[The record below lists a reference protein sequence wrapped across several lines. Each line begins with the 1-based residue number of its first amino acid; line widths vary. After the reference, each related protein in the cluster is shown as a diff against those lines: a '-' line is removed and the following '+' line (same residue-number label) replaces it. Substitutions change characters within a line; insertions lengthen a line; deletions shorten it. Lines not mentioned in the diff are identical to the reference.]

1 MRHLTRHL
9 TLAGFVA
16 LAAILVIVPLT
27 SGNEYE
33 LRLFMLFLIY
43 GIIAV
48 GLNVLVGLTGLVSLG
63 QAGLFALGSY
73 TGAIVATRLGFDMI
87 SSSLIAA
94 LVAAGFGVLLAYPT
108 VRVRGVYLAV
118 VTIAFGLIV
127 ENVAIEWQ
135 SLTGGTTGLTSI
147 PAPNAFGVRLSG
159 YAFYGVLAVV
169 LFLSTAA
176 AHNLKVSRYGRAML
190 AVSQS
195 EIAARAL
202 GVDATAMR
210 TLAFVAAAVTAG
222 LAGTF
227 YAFLNSYISP
237 DIFTFSDSVRFLLM
251 VILGGAAST
260 FGPVLGAYILTYL
273 PEYLQDFAVW
283 QKFAYGALL
292 LIVMFVMPRGIM
304 GSLAAGLRRLVPVPR
319 AVAASDGL
327 PAEDTLRLDPRAQKS
342 ELVARDLTVRFGGL
356 TALAKASLRVKPGEV
371 HALIGPNG
379 AGKSTFVNTISGF
392 YQPSE
397 GAFELDGIQ
406 LAGKPS
412 HEIARAGLSRTFQN
426 TELFGEMTV
435 LENVM
440 VGYQQRL
447 GYGLLAALLRTGAMR
462 RQDAECR
469 RAAIGLLVFVG
480 LQDYA
485 NEEARFLPFGLQ
497 RRLEI
502 ARALAARPRLLLLD
516 EPAAGLTTQ
525 EIDELEAMIR
535 RIAALGVSVL
545 LIEHHVELIM
555 AVADTV
561 TVLDYG
567 QVIASDTPA
576 VVQENPRVIEA
587 YFGTSLDHAPA
598 AHANSA
604 EVTA

>member
-9 TLAGFVA
+9 TLLGFAA

-147 PAPNAFGVRLSG
+147 PSPNAFGVRLSG
-159 YAFYGVLAVV
+159 YAFYAVLAVL
-169 LFLSTAA
+169 LFLATAA

-304 GSLAAGLRRLVPVPR
+304 GSLAAGLKRLVPVPR
-319 AVAASDGL
+319 AVAASEGL
-327 PAEDTLRLDPRAQKS
+327 PAEETLRLDPRAQKS

-397 GAFELDGIQ
+397 GDFELDGIQ

-447 GYGLLAALLRTGAMR
+447 GYGLFAALLRTGAMR
-462 RQDAECR
+462 REDAECR

-567 QVIASDTPA
+567 QVIASDAPA

-587 YFGTSLDHAPA
+587 YFGTSLDHATP
-598 AHANSA
+598 A

>member
-1 MRHLTRHL
+1 MRHLT
-9 TLAGFVA
+9 TLGFVL
-16 LAAILVIVPLT
+16 LAAILIAVPLLAA
-27 SGNEYE
+27 NEYE

-43 GIIAV
+43 GVIAV
-48 GLNVLVGLTGLVSLG
+48 GLNVLIGLTGLVSLG

-73 TGAIVATRLGFDMI
+73 TGAIVATRFGFDMLSASI
-87 SSSLIAA
+87 
-94 LVAAGFGVLLAYPT
+94 VAAIVAGIFGVLLAYPT

-135 SLTGGTTGLTSI
+135 SVTGGTQGLTSI
-147 PAPNAFGVRLSG
+147 PQPNLFGIRLSG
-159 YAFYGVLAVV
+159 YAFYGVLAVT
-169 LFLSTAA
+169 LLLATIAT
-176 AHNLKVSRYGRAML
+176 HNLKISRYGRAML

-195 EIAARAL
+195 ETAARAL
-202 GVDATAMR
+202 GVNATAMR
-210 TLAFVAAAVTAG
+210 TLAFVVAAVTAG
-222 LAGTF
+222 IAGSY

-237 DIFTFSDSVRFLLM
+237 DIFTFSDSIRFLLM

-260 FGPVLGAYILTYL
+260 FGPIIGAYILTYL
-273 PEYLQDFAVW
+273 PEYLQQFALW

-292 LIVMFVMPRGIM
+292 LIVMFAMPRGIM
-304 GSLAAGLRRLVPVPR
+304 GSLGLLVKRLRPQKR
-319 AVAASDGL
+319 AVDVAEGL
-327 PAEDTLRLDPRAQKS
+327 PAEQTLRHEVRAQEA

-356 TALAKASLRVKPGEV
+356 TALSKASLRVKPGEV

-379 AGKSTFVNTISGF
+379 AGKSTFVNTVSGF
-392 YQPSE
+392 YKPTE
-397 GAFELDGIQ
+397 GQFELDGIQ
-406 LAGKPS
+406 LTGMRS
-412 HEIARAGLSRTFQN
+412 HEIARVGLARTFQN
-426 TELFGEMTV
+426 TELFGELTV

-440 VGYQQRL
+440 VGYQQRMS
-447 GYGLLAALLRTGAMR
+447 YGVAAAVLRTPGMR
-462 RQDAECR
+462 REEVICR
-469 RAAIGLLVFVG
+469 KAAIGLLGFVG
-480 LQDYA
+480 LEDYA
-485 NEEARFLPFGLQ
+485 HEDARFLPFGLQ

-502 ARALAARPRLLLLD
+502 ARALASKPRLLLLD

-535 RIAALGVSVL
+535 RIAGLGVSVL

-576 VVQENPRVIEA
+576 MVQENPRVIEA
-587 YFGTSLDHAPA
+587 YFGTSLD
-598 AHANSA
+598 A
-604 EVTA
+604 EALA

>member
-9 TLAGFVA
+9 TLLGFAA
-16 LAAILVIVPLT
+16 LAALLVIVPLT

-147 PAPNAFGVRLSG
+147 PPPNAFGVRLSG
-159 YAFYGVLAVV
+159 YAFYGVLAVA
-169 LFLSTAA
+169 LFLATAA

-292 LIVMFVMPRGIM
+292 LMVMFVMPRGIM
-304 GSLAAGLRRLVPVPR
+304 GSLAAGLKRLVPVPR
-319 AVAASDGL
+319 AVPASEGL
-327 PAEDTLRLDPRAQKS
+327 PAEDTLRLDPKAQKS

-392 YQPSE
+392 YRPSE

-406 LAGKPS
+406 LAGKAS

-447 GYGLLAALLRTGAMR
+447 AYGLLAAVLRTGAMR
-462 RQDAECR
+462 RQEEDCR

-525 EIDELEAMIR
+525 EIDALEAMIR

-587 YFGTSLDHAPA
+587 YFGTSLDHATP
-598 AHANSA
+598 A

>member
-1 MRHLTRHL
+1 MRHLT
-9 TLAGFVA
+9 TIGFLA
-16 LAAILVIVPLT
+16 LAAILVAVPLA
-27 SGNEYE
+27 SNNEYE

-73 TGAIVATRLGFDMI
+73 TGAILATRLGFDMV
-87 SSSLIAA
+87 SAA
-94 LVAAGFGVLLAYPT
+94 LVAAIVAGFFGVLLAYPT

-135 SLTGGTTGLTSI
+135 SMTGGTTGITSI
-147 PAPNAFGVRLSG
+147 PSPNLFGLRLSG
-159 YAFYGVLAVV
+159 YAYYGLLAVV
-169 LFLSTAA
+169 LFLAAAA
-176 AHNLKVSRYGRAML
+176 AHNLKISRFGRAML

-195 EIAARAL
+195 ETAARAL
-202 GVDATAMR
+202 GVDATGVR

-260 FGPVLGAYILTYL
+260 FGPILGAYILTYL
-273 PEYLQDFAVW
+273 PEYLQQFAVW

-292 LIVMFVMPRGIM
+292 LVVMFVMPRGIM
-304 GSLAAGLRRLVPVPR
+304 GSLALGLKKLRPGPR
-319 AVAASDGL
+319 AVSAKEGI
-327 PAEDTLRLDPRAQKS
+327 PAEETLRRDPRTQRS
-342 ELVARDLTVRFGGL
+342 ELVARELTVRFGGL
-356 TALAKASLRVKPGEV
+356 TALNKASLRVKPGEV

-392 YQPSE
+392 YRPTE
-397 GAFELDGIQ
+397 GEFEIDGVQ
-406 LAGKPS
+406 LAGRKS
-412 HEIARAGLSRTFQN
+412 HEIARLGLSRTFQN
-426 TELFGEMTV
+426 TELFGELTV

-440 VGYQQRL
+440 VGYQQGL
-447 GYGLLAALLRTGAMR
+447 GYGLAAALLRTPAMR
-462 RQDAECR
+462 RQEEECR
-469 RAAIGLLVFVG
+469 RAAIGLLAFVD

-525 EIDELEAMIR
+525 EIDALEEMIR

-567 QVIASDTPA
+567 QIIASDTPA
-576 VVQENPRVIEA
+576 VVQDDPRVIEA
-587 YFGTSLDHAPA
+587 YFGTSLEPA
-598 AHANSA
+598 DAA
-604 EVTA
+604 EATP